1 MTAANFVGLLL
12 ARIAMGPDPDDGSFW
27 MPPQVST
34 VARSVDWLFNF
45 ILAISVFFFILIVV
59 VMVVFVV
66 KYRRREG
73 QQAES
78 SPSHN
83 TALEIT
89 WTVIPVIIV
98 IVIFF
103 FGFKGYLDMATP
115 PANAY
120 EVLVEGQKWKWSF
133 TYPNGYV
140 DENLHV
146 PVDRPVRLVMSSSD
160 VIHSL
165 YVPAFRIK
173 MDVVPGRYSKAW
185 FEATEPGEYD
195 LFCAEYCGTSHSDM
209 LAHVIVHPP
218 GEFETWL
225 EKASNF
231 LETMT
236 PVDAG
241 RKLFQVRGCQQ
252 CHSMDGSAKTGPT
265 LLGVFG
271 RTENLVDGGTVTVD
285 ENYIRES
292 ILEPNAR
299 VVAGFEPVMPTYQG
313 RLKDAEIMAII
324 EYLKAP
330 AGASQEE

>member
-1 MTAANFVGLLL
+1 MTFADSARLLV
-12 ARIAMGPDPDDGSFW
+12 APAWSGPEPEGSSFW

-34 VARSVDWLFNF
+34 VAQDVDWLFNF
-45 ILAISVFFFILIVV
+45 ILAISVFFFLLIVV
-59 VMVVFVV
+59 LMVVFVLR
-66 KYRRREG
+66 YRRREG
-73 QQAES
+73 EGAQP

-83 TALEIT
+83 LPLELT
-89 WTVIPVIIV
+89 WTAIPIV
-98 IVIFF
+98 LVVVIFV
-103 FGFKGYLDMATP
+103 FGFRGYLDMATP

-120 EVLVEGQKWKWSF
+120 QVLVEGQKWNWSF

-140 DENLHV
+140 DANLHV
-146 PVDRPVRLVMSSSD
+146 PVDRPVQLVMSSAD

-218 GEFETWL
+218 GDFEKWL
-225 EKASNF
+225 EQASNF
-231 LETMT
+231 LETMS

-271 RTENLVDGGTVTVD
+271 RVESTSVGGTVTAD
-285 ENYIRES
+285 ENYIRQS
-292 ILEPNAR
+292 ILEPNAV
-299 VVAGFEPVMPTYQG
+299 VVAGYEPVMPTYQG
-313 RLKDAEIMAII
+313 RLTDQEIAAII

-330 AGASQEE
+330 EGASGQE

>member
-1 MTAANFVGLLL
+1 MTALNLVRMLL
-12 ARIAMGPDPDDGSFW
+12 AQIAIFPEPDDGSFW
-27 MPPQVST
+27 LPPQIST
-34 VARSVDWLFNF
+34 VAHSVDWLFNF
-45 ILAISVFFFILIVV
+45 ILAISVFFFVLIVV
-59 VMVVFVV
+59 LMVIFVL
-66 KYRRREG
+66 KYRHREG
-73 QQAES
+73 QLAEA

-83 TALEIT
+83 TALEVT
-89 WTVIPVIIV
+89 WTVIPVILV
-98 IVIFF
+98 VVIFF
-103 FGFKGYLDMATP
+103 FGFKGFLDMATP

-120 EVLVEGQKWKWSF
+120 EILVEGQKWNWAF

-146 PVDRPVRLVMSSSD
+146 PVDRPIQLVMSSAD

-185 FEATEPGEYD
+185 FEATQPGEYD
-195 LFCAEYCGTSHSDM
+195 LFCTEYCGTSHSDM

-225 EKASNF
+225 EQASNF
-231 LETMT
+231 LETMS

-241 RKLFQVRGCQQ
+241 RKLFQVRGCMQ

-265 LLGVFG
+265 LQGVFG
-271 RTENLVDGGTVTVD
+271 RVEQMADGTSLTVD

-299 VVAGFEPVMPTYQG
+299 IVAGYEPVMPTYQG
-313 RLKDAEIMAII
+313 RLKDDEIMAII

-330 AGASQEE
+330 EGATQGE